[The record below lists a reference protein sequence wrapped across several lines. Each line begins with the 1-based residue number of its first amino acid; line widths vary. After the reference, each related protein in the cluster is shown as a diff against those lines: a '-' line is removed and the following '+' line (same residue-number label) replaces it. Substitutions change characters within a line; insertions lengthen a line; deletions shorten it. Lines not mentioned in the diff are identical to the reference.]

1 MTKIRVVDYVV
12 QYLSEIGVDTAFL
25 LNGGGMMH
33 LVDSIGNHPSMRVV
47 CNHHEQAS
55 AIAADGY
62 SRISGKIGFCCAT
75 SGPGA
80 TNILTGLVGA
90 WQDSSKVLFLT
101 GQSKLNDTIA
111 NSRIE
116 GLRQCGTFEVDIV
129 PVVQPVTKYAAMVLD
144 ANEIKFH
151 LEKALFLMREGRPG
165 PALLDLPLDVQGALI
180 NPATLK
186 GFVSQS
192 NKNCNKDRDDLSEV
206 FRALEESSRPLF
218 LVGNGVRVSG
228 AVSEFHD
235 LIDFLG
241 VPVVTTQLGK
251 DSLHYNHPLF
261 IGHCGPKGCRAGNFA
276 IQNADLIISLGCSLH
291 AQTVGWEGDL
301 FAPTAKKI
309 QIDIDSALLKLN
321 RTQIDLKIQMCAF
334 EFIVNA
340 IKYLKPKD
348 CDTWKIRCSSWKAR
362 YPVISEPHV
371 ETTSSVNLYRFID
384 ALSKA
389 APEVARFVSD
399 AGCSF
404 YVTGQALLIKKGQR
418 FISSGS
424 LGAMGFALPAA
435 CGAACFDCEQLNIC
449 VTGDGSLMT
458 NLHEL
463 ATAKYNKFN
472 LKLFVINN
480 GGYVSMRN
488 TQNSFFNGNLVG
500 ADSTSGVFIPEICDL
515 AKTFE
520 LPYVRISSSKE
531 LEDRIGEVLII
542 DGPVMVEV
550 MCNVEQKL
558 IPSVISKKLDD
569 GSMVSMAL
577 HEMAPLLP
585 DDILEHEMTGSDYLS
600 IKS

>member
-1 MTKIRVVDYVV
+1 LTKIRVVDYIV
-12 QYLSEIGVDTAFL
+12 QHLAEIGVDTAFL

-33 LVDSIGNHPSMRVV
+33 LVDSVGSHPGIRVV

-75 SGPGA
+75 SGPGG

-111 NSRIE
+111 NTGIE

-129 PVVQPVTKYAAMVLD
+129 PIVQSVTKYAAMVVD

-165 PALLDLPLDVQGALI
+165 PALLDLPLDIQGTLI
-180 NPATLK
+180 NPETLK
-186 GFVSQS
+186 GFVSPS
-192 NKNCNKDRDDLSEV
+192 TKNGTKDRGDLNEV
-206 FRALEESSRPLF
+206 CNALKESCRPLF
-218 LVGNGVRVSG
+218 LVGNGVRIAG

-235 LIDFLG
+235 LIEFLG
-241 VPVVTTQLGK
+241 VPVVTTQVGK

-261 IGHCGPKGCRAGNFA
+261 VGHCGPKGCRAGNFA

-291 AQTVGWEGDL
+291 AQTIGWESDL
-301 FAPTAKKI
+301 FAPAAKKI
-309 QIDIDSALLKLN
+309 QVDIDPALLQLN
-321 RTQIDLKIQMCAF
+321 RTQIDFKIKMCAF
-334 EFIVNA
+334 EFIVSA
-340 IKYLKPKD
+340 IKYLEPKA
-348 CDTWKIRCSSWKAR
+348 CDAWKIRCSSWKAR
-362 YPVISEPHV
+362 YPVISESHV
-371 ETTSSVNLYRFID
+371 ETTSNINLYRFID
-384 ALSKA
+384 SLSKV
-389 APEVARFVSD
+389 APATSRFISD
-399 AGCSF
+399 AGSAF

-435 CGAACFDCEQLNIC
+435 CGAACFDREQVNIC

-500 ADSTSGVFIPEICDL
+500 ADSTSGVFIPEIGEL
-515 AKTFE
+515 AKSFE

-531 LEDRIGEVLII
+531 LEDRIREVLII

-550 MCNVEQKL
+550 MCNVDQKI
-558 IPSVISKKLDD
+558 IPSVTSKKLDD
-569 GSMVSMAL
+569 GRMASMAL
-577 HEMAPLLP
+577 HEMAPQLP
-585 DDILEHEMTGSDYLS
+585 DDILEQEMIDS
-600 IKS
+600 